1 MRRSRFTEEQII
13 AVLSAHEGGLKTKE
27 LCRKH
32 GISDATFY
40 KWKAKFGGMT
50 VSETARLRTLEDE
63 NRRLKKLLAESVLDN
78 AVLKDLLRKN

>member
-13 AVLSAHEGGLKTKE
+13 AVLAEHEAGLKTKE

-40 KWKAKFGGMT
+40 
-50 VSETARLRTLEDE
+50 
-63 NRRLKKLLAESVLDN
+63 N
-78 AVLKDLLRKN
+78 